1 MKTKSQNTD
10 VMVLGASHSLMV
22 SNVPEVVIEAHSLS
36 DNFFKGSENFQ
47 KDAKS
52 SLERFGMW
60 GGTLN
65 VNQFMPNVTPEML
78 KPKDSDF
85 IEPMFRMLSAAIVA
99 KKYNPTEFPEQVLK
113 ESMPLLVGQSINL
126 DHETD
131 VANAVG
137 SVKSV
142 EWQDKYKDKETGI
155 IIPAGINGIF
165 KIDGLSNPRIA
176 RGIQMDPPSIH
187 SNSVTVEF
195 AWEPSHQFED
205 MWEFYSKLGTYTEDG
220 ELIRRIVTKIISYKE
235 TSLVWHGADPFA
247 QKIVGSGKLN
257 NPAYAGSQYYSLSED
272 KAKEANDPRKRVSM
286 YDFKSLSE
294 KELKYNTGKSNN
306 ENDPGN
312 KNNHINQN
320 TQKDMEELEKFMQSL
335 FGEGLLNLSEGE
347 KPNTEMILSQV
358 KNLVKENQSLKEAS
372 GNKDT
377 EIQTLK
383 ETNSNL
389 QKEVEKYKES
399 HEKWGGYISKFREET
414 VASYKKLNGD
424 NVDENILALLENE
437 ATSLET
443 LKALRKTYETQLEDK
458 FPMHCNSCGS
468 KDISRSS
475 SMNPGDDNY
484 DDQKN
489 SDKSTSDLA
498 KEIAERKLRSK

>member
-1 MKTKSQNTD
+1 MKTELQNTD

-85 IEPMFRMLSAAIVA
+85 IEPMFRMLSAAVVA

-137 SVKSV
+137 AVKSV

-257 NPAYAGSQYYSLSED
+257 NPAYAGSQYYSFSED

-306 ENDPGN
+306 ENGD
-312 KNNHINQN
+312 NHINQN
-320 TQKDMEELEKFMQSL
+320 TQKDMNELEEFMQSL
-335 FGEGLLNLSEGE
+335 FGDGLLILSEGE
-347 KPNTEMILSQV
+347 KPNTEMILCKV
-358 KNLVKENQSLKEAS
+358 KDLVNENQKLKDQGIKKDEEIESLKKANQDSQKNIEEY
-372 GNKDT
+372 KD
-377 EIQTLK
+377 
-383 ETNSNL
+383 
-389 QKEVEKYKES
+389 S
-399 HEKWGGYISKFREET
+399 HKKWGEYISKFREET
-414 VASYKKLNGD
+414 IDSYKKLNGEK
-424 NVDENILALLENE
+424 VDENILALLENE
-437 ATSLET
+437 ATSLDT
-443 LKALRKTYETQLEDK
+443 LKALRKTYENQLEDK
-458 FPMHCNSCGS
+458 FPMKCNHCGS
-468 KDISRSS
+468 HDVSRAS
-475 SMNPGDDNY
+475 SMNPEENEGE
-484 DDQKN
+484 DQN
-489 SDKSTSDLA
+489 SEKSISDVTR
-498 KEIAERKLRSK
+498 IIVDRKLRGNK